1 MTARTA
7 ACSCGQLR
15 VTVTGE
21 PAFVSACSC
30 RDCQRRAG
38 SVFGVSAF
46 WPKAAVAVLEGESQ
60 VWRRISDSRRWIDN
74 HFCRTC
80 GNTLYW
86 HAEALPAVIG
96 IAAGNFADPNFDP
109 PTHAVWTESKHPWV
123 KFPEGCVENLR
134 Q

>member
-1 MTARTA
+1 MTTRTA

-15 VTVTGE
+15 ATMTGK

-30 RDCQRRAG
+30 RDCQRRGG

-46 WPKAAVAVLEGESQ
+46 WPNAAVAAIAGESR

-74 HFCRTC
+74 HFCPTC

-86 HAEALPAVIG
+86 HAEALPGLIG
-96 IAAGNFADPNFDP
+96 VGAGNFADPSFDA